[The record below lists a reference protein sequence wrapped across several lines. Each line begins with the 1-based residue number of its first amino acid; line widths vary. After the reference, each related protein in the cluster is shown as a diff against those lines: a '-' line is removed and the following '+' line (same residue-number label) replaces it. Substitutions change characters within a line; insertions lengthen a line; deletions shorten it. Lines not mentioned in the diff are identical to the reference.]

1 MQTKIKTIKNSG
13 LVISFI
19 RNLIRENP
27 EFKKTNGH
35 IPVIIEV
42 ELLSELNILVHDY
55 NIIDIENNK
64 IDINKIIIL
73 SDYYNNDRLISYN
86 DFSILYCLSLL

>member
-1 MQTKIKTIKNSG
+1 METEIKTIKNSG

-19 RNLIRENP
+19 RNLIKENP
-27 EFKKTNGH
+27 EFKKANGH

-55 NIIDIENNK
+55 NIKENNK

-86 DFSILYCLSLL
+86 DFSILYSLSLL